1 MLRACLPCRR
11 RPPRTSST
19 SRPGVQFEVFLDEH
33 RDALNG
39 CLDGLT
45 EEQARRSLVPS
56 RTTLLGLV
64 KHATFV
70 EKVWFDEAITCR
82 SRAEIGIPATPDE
95 SFVLD
100 DDDTIATVQRAHR
113 EACEASRRATSSL
126 GLDDLVHGNRRGP
139 LPLRWVYLHVLREL
153 AQHCGHADIL
163 REQVLA
169 AAPSGA
175 GRGAPLR
182 RPRSAARSRRPPT
195 SSSSARRT
203 AVFSGT
209 T

>member
-1 MLRACLPCRR
+1 MTT
-11 RPPRTSST
+11 PPAASAEDVLDA
-19 SRPGVQFEVFLDEH
+19 PAHVQFEAFLDEH
-33 RDALNG
+33 RNELDD

-70 EKVWFDEAITCR
+70 EQVWFDEAVTCR

-95 SFVLD
+95 SFILD
-100 DDDTIATVQRAHR
+100 DGDTIASIRQAHR
-113 EACEASRRATSSL
+113 DACAASRRAASAL
-126 GLDDLVHGNRRGP
+126 GLDDVVTGNRRGP

-163 REQVLA
+163 REQLPA
-169 AAPSGA
+169 S
-175 GRGAPLR
+175 
-182 RPRSAARSRRPPT
+182 
-195 SSSSARRT
+195 
-203 AVFSGT
+203 
-209 T
+209 

>member
-1 MLRACLPCRR
+1 M
-11 RPPRTSST
+11 SDM
-19 SRPGVQFEVFLDEH
+19 PGTFADDVISQPIQAQFEGFLDDH
-33 RDALNG
+33 RRALRG
-39 CLDGLT
+39 SLDGLT

-82 SRAEIGIPATPDE
+82 SRTEIGIPPTPDD

-100 DDDTIATVQRAHR
+100 DGDTIEGVQRAHR
-113 EACEASRRATSSL
+113 EACEASRRATASL
-126 GLDDLVHGNRRGP
+126 GLDDVLRGNRRGP

-163 REQVLA
+163 REQI
-169 AAPSGA
+169 
-175 GRGAPLR
+175 
-182 RPRSAARSRRPPT
+182 
-195 SSSSARRT
+195 T
-203 AVFSGT
+203 AE
-209 T
+209 

>member
-1 MLRACLPCRR
+1 MATHPATSAEEVVDQPLRA
-11 RPPRTSST
+11 
-19 SRPGVQFEVFLDEH
+19 QFEVFLDQH
-33 RDALNG
+33 RAALQH

-82 SRAEIGIPATPDE
+82 SRAEIGIAASPDE
-95 SFVLD
+95 SFVLRD
-100 DDDTIATVQRAHR
+100 SDTIETVQRAHR
-113 EACEASRRATSSL
+113 EACVSSRRATASL
-126 GLDDLVHGNRRGP
+126 GLDDIVSGNRRGP

-163 REQVLA
+163 REQILA
-169 AAPSGA
+169 G
-175 GRGAPLR
+175 
-182 RPRSAARSRRPPT
+182 
-195 SSSSARRT
+195 
-203 AVFSGT
+203 
-209 T
+209 

>member
-1 MLRACLPCRR
+1 VTSPDVFGQPLRA
-11 RPPRTSST
+11 
-19 SRPGVQFEVFLDEH
+19 QFEAFLDEH
-33 RDALNG
+33 RAALSA

-82 SRAEIGIPATPDE
+82 SRAEIGIPPTPDD
-95 SFVLD
+95 SFVLAD
-100 DDDTIATVQRAHR
+100 GDTVERVLRAHR
-113 EACEASRRATSSL
+113 EACAASRAATSSL
-126 GLDDLVHGNRRGP
+126 GLDDLLRGNRRGP

-163 REQVLA
+163 REQIL
-169 AAPSGA
+169 
-175 GRGAPLR
+175 
-182 RPRSAARSRRPPT
+182 SA
-195 SSSSARRT
+195 
-203 AVFSGT
+203 
-209 T
+209 